1 MLVILLT
8 VQFALSW
15 HGNQIAGAVAREAAR
30 VVRAGGGT
38 PSAVAAARTRAIDY
52 ATAIGG
58 SALTDVNVEVT
69 SPAAREVR
77 VAVSGRS
84 VEIVPGFAPRVSKSV
99 QGPIEEFRPDLSD
112 PA

>member
-69 SPAAREVR
+69 PLPTAREVR

-99 QGPIEEFRPDLSD
+99 QGPIEEFRPDL
-112 PA
+112 